1 MASVEELI
9 ERIRD
14 SSDFQERVTTLQEL
28 AQIVGPDDVEAL
40 AFINKIASYNLFTGL
55 APYGK
60 KVINHLKQKYPDIYR
75 EQLPRDSRFEEEL
88 ENLQSADFRE
98 RLRVLE
104 YFEAEG
110 INKAVPYLLK
120 LIEVEDHPWVISKL
134 TKTTGLLGA
143 THNNEQIFSVLLG
156 YLEHEDDRIRAN
168 TIEGIGGLRSKR
180 KIPILLDMMM
190 KDSSERV
197 KQMASIAIS
206 FDDTVR
212 ALDLIK
218 VMLDSDDFEMA
229 ENALDVLKRFDWLE
243 ADTMYKQ
250 YRKILQDRRQSE
262 NFSSS
267 EFEYDP
273 IKEDPDVFNFN
284 FDLET
289 TATVEET
296 RKQQL
301 DDFLSVEE
309 DPNIQLEDEK
319 PSEESKKVIKPKVLN
334 KKVLIKPP
342 KKNPSSDPKDQSSK
356 SISSESK
363 FPVQVESEKKQ
374 SVVASSTENTTAD
387 KVRIQRSDPVTSKL
401 LQDIL
406 FQIKKVEE
414 NAEKRAIDVENE
426 LTRVRK
432 ISIKGKSFESRP
444 SASRRIFTWSILVA
458 VLVLYFNFEDD
469 IVKSIH
475 SFNAVYQAVSSGKIQ
490 QKLKTESPPVKIAV
504 NQKDPFANFD
514 QVKFYTEPDINKSSS
529 SSEEETSNKSV
540 GSALQK
546 IDTQSDAEG
555 SSSVSTSVNPE
566 IKSTKIQ
573 IVKGGEE
580 LANSE
585 QITNTETS
593 IRLTDVK
600 TDAVQITD
608 RNSKLG
614 SVVGEQTLVQ
624 VDQSN
629 PKDNKVLTPSGKP
642 PQSGTYKFIYSN
654 DDKYIG
660 SFSDYKKDGS
670 GTMIF
675 ANGEIYSG
683 EWKADKFHGQGSLTW
698 MNGDKYEGSFKN
710 GLRHGE
716 GTLAWIN
723 GENFRGSFI
732 EGKRNGYGVMQYS
745 NGESYAGDWQNDT
758 FNGIGIYI
766 FSNGAK
772 YDGEFKYGIREGKG
786 SFIYSNGNEYIGTFV
801 DGKRSGRGVYNL
813 QNGER
818 FEGSFEND
826 KYEGY
831 GSYQW
836 VNGDRYEGEWHEG
849 QMHGDGKYIWANGD
863 YYEGQ
868 YNLDQMSGFGV
879 LSEADGRY
887 EGHFLNGLKHGEGA
901 YVSRNGYTYA
911 GDWKDG
917 QKSGYGESK
926 WPDGEGYSGEWQND
940 LEHGMGRYLW
950 SDGHKYVGQF
960 YKGLK
965 QGMGTFIWSDGQVQE
980 GLWNEDV
987 FVGKK
992 VQTNRLSRL
1001 EKQIVGMVEK
1011 EMSLQLPVQEGKL
1024 IPTIRE

>member
-14 SSDFQERVTTLQEL
+14 SSDFKERVTTLQEL
-28 AQIVGPDDVEAL
+28 AQIVGPDDAEAL

-60 KVINHLKQKYPDIYR
+60 KVISHLKKKYPDLYR

-88 ENLQSADFRE
+88 NNLQSSDFRE

-110 INKAVPYLLK
+110 INKAVPHLLK
-120 LIEVEDHPWVISKL
+120 LIEIEDHPWVISKL

-143 THNNEQIFSVLLG
+143 THNNEQIFNVLLG

-168 TIEGIGGLRSKR
+168 TIEGIGGLKSKN
-180 KIPILLDMMM
+180 KLPVLLDMMM

-212 ALDLIK
+212 ALELIK
-218 VMLDSDDFEMA
+218 VMLDSDDLEMA
-229 ENALDVLKRFDWLE
+229 TNALDVLKRFDWLE
-243 ADTMYKQ
+243 ADTMYQQ
-250 YRKILQDRRQSE
+250 YRKILHDRLQTE
-262 NFSSS
+262 NFQSSG
-267 EFEYDP
+267 FEYDP
-273 IKEDPDVFNFN
+273 VEDDPELFN
-284 FDLET
+284 FDFDQT
-289 TATVEET
+289 TEATIEET

-301 DDFLSVEE
+301 DDFLSVKEE
-309 DPNIQLEDEK
+309 PSVQQEDAK
-319 PSEESKKVIKPKVLN
+319 PPEESNQTIKPKTL
-334 KKVLIKPP
+334 KKKLLIKPP
-342 KKNPSSDPKDQSSK
+342 KIDSSRKLETKPSIPT
-356 SISSESK
+356 SSESK
-363 FPVQVESEKKQ
+363 SRVKITEEKKP
-374 SVVASSTENTTAD
+374 VEFTNTENSQVN

-406 FQIKKVEE
+406 FQIKRVEE

-432 ISIKGKSFESRP
+432 ISTEGKSVNTKP
-444 SASRRIFTWSILVA
+444 SIPKRIITWSILAA
-458 VLVLYFNFEDD
+458 VFVLYFNFEDE
-469 IVKSIH
+469 VVRSIH
-475 SFNAVYQAVSSGKIQ
+475 RFNAVYQAVSTGKIQ
-490 QKLKTESPPVKIAV
+490 QKLNNVSAPPVKIAV
-504 NQKDPFANFD
+504 KQENPFANFD
-514 QVKFYTEPDINKSSS
+514 QIEFYNKSETNKSSNDS
-529 SSEEETSNKSV
+529 TD
-540 GSALQK
+540 
-546 IDTQSDAEG
+546 I
-555 SSSVSTSVNPE
+555 STSQVVVKTPQATE
-566 IKSTKIQ
+566 TDDASLVPTLVTSETKSTEVLVAKTEEGLTNSNQ
-573 IVKGGEE
+573 ISK
-580 LANSE
+580 SK
-585 QITNTETS
+585 TSTE
-593 IRLTDVK
+593 LTDVQTEAILV
-600 TDAVQITD
+600 TDSSLKNDIVTRGQMVA
-608 RNSKLG
+608 
-614 SVVGEQTLVQ
+614 Q
-624 VDQSN
+624 VDKTSPEVN
-629 PKDNKVLTPSGKP
+629 DTIMPSGKP
-642 PQSGTYKFIYSN
+642 PKNGTYKFIYSN

-660 SFSDYKKDGS
+660 SFVDYKKEGS

-698 MNGDKYEGSFKN
+698 ANGDKYEGSFEN

-716 GTLAWIN
+716 GILAWIN
-723 GENFRGSFI
+723 GERFKGSFI

-758 FNGIGIYI
+758 FNGIGIYT

-772 YDGEFKYGIREGKG
+772 YDGDFKHGIREGQG
-786 SFIYSNGNEYIGTFV
+786 SFIYSNGNEYTGTFA
-801 DGKRSGRGVYNL
+801 DGKRSGEGIYKL

-826 KYEGY
+826 KYQGD

-836 VNGDRYEGEWHEG
+836 VNGDRYEGEWHQG
-849 QMHGDGKYIWANGD
+849 QMHGDGKYTWANGD

-868 YNLDQMSGFGV
+868 YVRDQMSGIGI
-879 LSEADGRY
+879 LSETDGRY
-887 EGHFLNGLKHGEGA
+887 EGQFLNGLKHGEGV

-980 GLWNEDV
+980 GLWNEDI

-992 VQTNRLSRL
+992 VQTDRLSRL
-1001 EKQIVGMVEK
+1001 EKQIIGMVEK
-1011 EMSLQLPVQEGKL
+1011 EMNLQLPVKDKKL
-1024 IPTIRE
+1024 LPSIGD